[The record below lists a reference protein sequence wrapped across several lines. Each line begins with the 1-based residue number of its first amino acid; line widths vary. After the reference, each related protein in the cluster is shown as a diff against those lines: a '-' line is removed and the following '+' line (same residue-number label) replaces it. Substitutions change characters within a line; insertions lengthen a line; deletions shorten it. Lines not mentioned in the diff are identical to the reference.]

1 MPIYE
6 YRCNKCQRKVSVYLR
21 NTSSTPK
28 CPRCHSEDL
37 SRLFS
42 TFAVRGTYKDVYE
55 DILTDRQL
63 TDGLMRNDPRAL
75 ADWNKRMS
83 RGMEDNTVAPEY
95 DEYLDKMEHG
105 EWPQIPGVNTP
116 EGSPPEEEAE

>member
-6 YRCNKCQRKVSVYLR
+6 YRCNACRHKVAIYLR
-21 NTSSTPK
+21 NFSAS
-28 CPRCHSEDL
+28 PRCPHCGGEDL

-42 TFAVRGTYKDVYE
+42 TFALRGTYKDIYD

-75 ADWNKRMS
+75 AEWNKRMT
-83 RGMEDNTVAPEY
+83 RGMEDDMMSPEY
-95 DEYLDKMEHG
+95 EETLERMEHG
-105 EWPQIPGVNTP
+105 EMPQMPVG
-116 EGSPPEEEAE
+116 GMPEEDLE